1 MLIVAWYQKYILNT
15 LGNYLGMAKCGYAS
29 RIEVMTDALLTA
41 RIMVCKVFVHAN
53 FMYLY
58 CSVSYVTPTSNV
70 VERLFSV
77 CKNTMSDR
85 RKYMGPECL
94 EASVILRVNS
104 DFWLREASALM
115 QVILNKESEA
125 AKKKSQFDSPT
136 ISEITTELES
146 EY

>member
-1 MLIVAWYQKYILNT
+1 
-15 LGNYLGMAKCGYAS
+15 MAKWGYAS
-29 RIEVMTDALLTA
+29 RIEVMTRCILT
-41 RIMVCKVFVHAN
+41 RIMVCKVFVHTN
-53 FMYLY
+53 YMYLY
-58 CSVSYVTPTSNV
+58 CSVSHVTPTSNA

-85 RKYMGPECL
+85 RKHKGPECL
-94 EASVILRVNS
+94 KASVILRMDS
-104 DFWLREASALM
+104 DLWLSEASALI

-125 AKKKSQFDSPT
+125 TKKKSQFDSPT